1 MSALSRFEGFMSNIV
16 EGSVQRLFRSPIQP
30 AEIAR
35 RLERAMESQQTISV
49 DRVIVPAFYR
59 AFLHPDDFKVFE
71 PIQESLE
78 REMANYL
85 QDLARERGFALL
97 EHPFVDVAP
106 DPAVSRRGI
115 QVVAEMSPAPGRAP
129 HGGIEGTQVIPMGGG
144 GRDVGRAQHTTA
156 QLVLDTPDGPHAFP
170 LGTNLVTIGRGLN
183 NDLIVEDG
191 RVSRQHAQIRYKS
204 RRFFIGDLGS
214 TNGTYVNGTQ
224 ITTDQVLHDGDT
236 VSFGGLEMHF
246 YQR

>member
-1 MSALSRFEGFMSNIV
+1 MSALFRFERFMENVV
-16 EGSVQRLFRSPIQP
+16 EGSVQRLFRSPVQP

-59 AFLHPDDFKVFE
+59 AFLNPEDFKVFE

-78 REMANYL
+78 REMATYL
-85 QDLARERGFALL
+85 QDLARERNFTLL

-115 QVVAEMSPAPGRAP
+115 QVVAEMSASNKAP
-129 HGGIEGTQVIPMGGG
+129 HGIDSTQVISANNTGTPN
-144 GRDVGRAQHTTA
+144 RAQNTA
-156 QLVLDTPDGPHAFP
+156 QLVLETADGPHAFP
-170 LGTNLVTIGRGLN
+170 IELDLITVGRGLN
-183 NDLIVEDG
+183 NDLIVEDP
-191 RVSRQHAQIRYKS
+191 RVSRQHAQLRYKS
-204 RRFFIGDLGS
+204 RRYLIGDLGS

-224 ITTDQVLHDGDT
+224 VTTDQVLRDGDT
-236 VSFGGLEMHF
+236 VSFGGLEMRFH
-246 YQR
+246 QR

>member
-1 MSALSRFEGFMSNIV
+1 MENIV
-16 EGSVQRLFRSPIQP
+16 EGSVQRLFRSPVQP

-49 DRVIVPAFYR
+49 DRVIVPSFYR
-59 AFLHPDDFKVFE
+59 AFLNPEDFKSFE

-85 QDLARERGFALL
+85 GELAQERGFALL

-115 QVVAEMSPAPGRAP
+115 QVVAEMSA
-129 HGGIEGTQVIPMGGG
+129 GGGAGGGTVDSTQVISTGATPA
-144 GRDVGRAQHTTA
+144 GRGQPTA
-156 QLVLDTPDGPHAFP
+156 RLVLDTQDGPHVFP
-170 LGTNLVTIGRGLN
+170 LETNLITVGRGLN
-183 NDLIVEDG
+183 NDLIVEDP

-204 RRFFIGDLGS
+204 RRYFIGDTGS
-214 TNGTYVNGTQ
+214 TNGTYVNGTAV
-224 ITTDQVLHDGDT
+224 TTDQVLHDGDT
-236 VSFGGLEMHF
+236 VSFGGLEMRF
-246 YQR
+246 EQR

>member
-1 MSALSRFEGFMSNIV
+1 
-16 EGSVQRLFRSPIQP
+16 
-30 AEIAR
+30 
-35 RLERAMESQQTISV
+35 MESQQTISV
-49 DRVIVPAFYR
+49 DRVIVPAVYR

-71 PIQESLE
+71 PIQEPLE

-85 QDLARERGFALL
+85 RELARERGFTLL
-97 EHPFVDVAP
+97 EHPAVDVAP

-115 QVVAEMSPAPGRAP
+115 QVVAEMSLAAGHAQ
-129 HGGIEGTQVIPMGGG
+129 GGIGGTQVIPMGG
-144 GRDVGRAQHTTA
+144 RDGVRAQQTTA
-156 QLVLDTPDGPHAFP
+156 QLVLDTPEGPHAFP
-170 LGTNLVTIGRGLN
+170 LGTSLVTIGRGLN
-183 NDLIVEDG
+183 NDLIVEDA

-224 ITTDQVLHDGDT
+224 VTTDQVLHDGDT

>member
-1 MSALSRFEGFMSNIV
+1 MSALSRFEGFMHNIV

-59 AFLHPDDFKVFE
+59 AFLNPEDFRAFE
-71 PIQESLE
+71 KIQDSLE

-85 QDLARERGFALL
+85 EELARERGFSLL
-97 EHPFVDVAP
+97 EHPMVDVAP
-106 DPAVSRRGI
+106 DPAVPRRGI
-115 QVVAEMSPAPGRAP
+115 QVVAEMSAGPAPINQPGVDS
-129 HGGIEGTQVIPMGGG
+129 TQVIPMGG
-144 GRDVGRAQHTTA
+144 RDAGRAPVTA

-170 LGTNLVTIGRGLN
+170 LTTNVMTVGRGLN
-183 NDLIVEDG
+183 NDLIVEDP
-191 RVSRQHAQIRYKS
+191 RVSRQHAQLRFKS
-204 RRFFIGDLGS
+204 RRYFIGDLGS

-224 ITTDQVLHDGDT
+224 VTVDQVLHDGDT
-236 VSFGGLEMHF
+236 VSFGGLEMRF
-246 YQR
+246 FQR

>member
-16 EGSVQRLFRSPIQP
+16 EGSVQRLFRSPVQP

-85 QDLARERGFALL
+85 RELARERGFTLL
-97 EHPFVDVAP
+97 EHPAVDVAP

-115 QVVAEMSPAPGRAP
+115 QVVAEMSLAPGHAQ
-129 HGGIEGTQVIPMGGG
+129 GGIEGTQVIPMGG
-144 GRDVGRAQHTTA
+144 RDGVRVQQTTA
-156 QLVLDTPDGPHAFP
+156 QLVLDTPEGPHAFP
-170 LGTNLVTIGRGLN
+170 LGTSLVTIGRGLN
-183 NDLIVEDG
+183 NDLIVEDA

-224 ITTDQVLHDGDT
+224 VTTDQVLHDGDT